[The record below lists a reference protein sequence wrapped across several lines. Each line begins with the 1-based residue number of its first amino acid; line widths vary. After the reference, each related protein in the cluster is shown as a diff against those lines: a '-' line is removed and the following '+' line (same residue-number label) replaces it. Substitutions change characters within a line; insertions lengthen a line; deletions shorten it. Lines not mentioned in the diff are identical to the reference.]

1 MVTPDKKNEAME
13 RPPIVVVMGHVD
25 HGKTTL
31 IDYIRKSNL
40 VAKEA
45 GGITQSI
52 GAYEIEHPS
61 ASSFDSTTST
71 KLSTSQ
77 DKSGQAPKKITF
89 IDTPGH
95 QAFTKM
101 RSRGATTADLAI
113 LVVAA
118 DEGVKPQTAEAIKI
132 LTESKTPFVVA
143 LTKMDRPGADIDRVK
158 NELTANGVLLEGY
171 GGNVSFQ
178 AISAKTGEGVDELL
192 DFLLLAAELENLTYD
207 PNAQASGYVLEAK
220 RDKNRGL
227 EVTVILKNGILK
239 RGQKISVGKIGGK
252 IKMLE
257 NFLGK
262 AATDL
267 RPSSPAMI
275 IGFDDLPAIG
285 EEFIAG
291 DDVALETSASQASAS
306 RSTNLANHS
315 PFATEE
321 EKGITLILKAENSGS
336 LEALT
341 ATIQDLTTH
350 KPLMVKSASV
360 GEVYDG
366 DVQLAVSTGSLIV
379 AFHVKINTAAKRLA
393 ETHKVKILESDI
405 IYKLLEELEKLAA
418 DTTPPPEGDLEIL
431 AVFNQMEPEKQVVGG
446 KVAEGVLKNKRAF
459 EIVRGETVIGKGR
472 ITNLQQNKSDAN
484 EVPMGKEC
492 GLMINSETMTKV
504 GDHLVV
510 RPQ

>member
-1 MVTPDKKNEAME
+1 MTTPKGNTSLLP

-31 IDYIRKSNL
+31 IDYIRKTN
-40 VAKEA
+40 VAAKEA

-61 ASSFDSTTST
+61 TTSTGSGQASSFD
-71 KLSTSQ
+71 KAQ

-95 QAFTKM
+95 EAFTKM

-132 LTESKTPFVVA
+132 LAETKTPYVVA
-143 LTKMDRPGADIDRVK
+143 ITKIDRPGADLDKIK
-158 NELTANGVLLEGY
+158 NDLTTHGVLLEGY
-171 GGNVSFQ
+171 GGNISYQ
-178 AISAKTGEGVDELL
+178 PLSAKSGEGVNDLL
-192 DFLLLAAELENLTYD
+192 DLLLLTAELENFTYD
-207 PNAQASGYVLEAK
+207 PKIQTSGYVLEAK

-227 EVTVILKNGILK
+227 EVSVIVKNGILK
-239 RGQKISVGKIGGK
+239 RGQKIKVGSIGGK
-252 IKMLE
+252 VKILE

-262 AATDL
+262 TVNEL
-267 RPSSPAMI
+267 TPSSPAMI

-285 EEFIAG
+285 EEFAAG
-291 DDVALETSASQASAS
+291 DDVEVQASGNQASAA
-306 RSTNLANHS
+306 RSTNLSNHS
-315 PFATEE
+315 PFVTEE

-341 ATIQDLTTH
+341 ATIQALTTH
-350 KPLMVKSASV
+350 KPLVVKSSSV
-360 GEVYDG
+360 GEIYDG
-366 DVQLAVSTGSLIV
+366 DVQLAVSTGSIIV
-379 AFHVKINTAAKRLA
+379 AFHVKVNSAAKRLA

-405 IYKLLEELEKLAA
+405 IYKLIEALQKMAE
-418 DTTPPPEGDLEIL
+418 DTTPPPEGELEVL
-431 AVFNQMEPEKQVVGG
+431 AIFNQMEPEKQVIGG
-446 KVAEGVLKNKRAF
+446 KVIEGIFKNKRAF

-472 ITNLQQNKSDAN
+472 ITNLQQNKADADQ
-484 EVPMGKEC
+484 VPAGKEC
-492 GLMINSETMTKV
+492 GMMVNSETMVKT

-510 RPQ
+510 RTA